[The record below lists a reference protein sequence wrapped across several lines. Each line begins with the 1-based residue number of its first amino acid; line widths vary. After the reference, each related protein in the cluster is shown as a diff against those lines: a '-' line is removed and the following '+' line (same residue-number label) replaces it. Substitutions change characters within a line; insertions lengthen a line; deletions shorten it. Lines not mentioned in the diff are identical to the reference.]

1 MIYTKGQIVE
11 YSWGYDQTNID
22 YFVITKRTPKMVT
35 LQPIGSER
43 TYNAHHMTGTCMP
56 NLGMVLD
63 KPAIRRKVAVRDGE
77 EVGIAINSYGWADL
91 WDGEPG
97 HYSAYA

>member
-35 LQPIGSER
+35 LQPIGDKS
-43 TYNAHHMTGTCMP
+43 TYDAPSMTGTCVP
-56 NLGMVLD
+56 DPSVFDGD
-63 KPAIRRKVAVRDGE
+63 PIRRKVAVRNGE
-77 EVGIAINSYGWADL
+77 EVGIAINSYGWASL

-97 HYSAYA
+97 HYSSYA